1 LGPHSQGAMSRSEVD
16 LVSAVRKAASE
27 AGASS
32 YSGYSGS
39 RRSGSEASL
48 GRKSGR
54 SRRSRSTFEEEGF
67 TLEQQQKAVQD
78 AAFDRYLQDLKQ
90 DAKKANTE
98 VQTWKTTV
106 KGGLDEEQNEKARKK
121 ELCSKNQQ
129 QIKTQ
134 MEHNKDR
141 RAESRREWIEAA
153 SSHSFPLFTETF
165 ISLPEVEE
173 YQRNQKIEWRKELDA
188 QMVTNKMLQNIELK
202 KFRDQ
207 AKVDY
212 TKNVK
217 TMSTDRRAERERL
230 VNQGKDLVNNWER
243 DIRLKDIKKGIEVG
257 KDCVRELENPG
268 ILGRQRR

>member
-1 LGPHSQGAMSRSEVD
+1 MSRSEVD

-32 YSGYSGS
+32 AYSGYSGS

-48 GRKSGR
+48 RRKSGR
-54 SRRSRSTFEEEGF
+54 SRSSRSSFEEEGF

-78 AAFDRYLQDLKQ
+78 SAFERYLQSLKQ
-90 DAKKANTE
+90 DAVKANME

-106 KGGLDEEQNEKARKK
+106 KGGLDEEQNEKARKRD
-121 ELCSKNQQ
+121 LATKNQQ
-129 QIKTQ
+129 QIKAQ

-141 RAESRREWIEAA
+141 RAETRREWIEAA

-173 YQRNQKIEWRKELDA
+173 YQRNQKIQWRAELDA
-188 QMVTNKMLQNIELK
+188 QMTTNKMLQNIELK

-207 AKVDY
+207 AAADY

-217 TMSTDRRAERERL
+217 TMSNDRRAERERL
-230 VNQGKDLVNNWER
+230 VNQGKDLVHNWER

-257 KDCVRELENPG
+257 KDLVRELESPN
-268 ILGRQRR
+268 ILGRHRR